1 MALALGQR
9 ASGLGLETLDV
20 AKIHERAL
28 TALKSPART
37 SSVIKQAGLFF
48 AETIA
53 PIEETHRAAIQT
65 KARLAQLNKA
75 LGRRT
80 VDLAASN
87 RSLKQGVARRKGVE
101 EAVKKSEAHFEALLK
116 ESHRLQKHLQQL
128 AHRILLAQED
138 KRKKISQD
146 LQNEIA
152 QTLLGI
158 NVRLLTLKN
167 EAALDAKSLQ
177 KEFAN
182 TQRLVDKSVESIKRF
197 ARAFG
202 RNHEG

>member
-1 MALALGQR
+1 MKRKLTALRKQYLTALQKHLAQRTGAGLQMALALGQR

-87 RSLKQGVARRKGVE
+87 RSLKQ
-101 EAVKKSEAHFEALLK
+101 
-116 ESHRLQKHLQQL
+116 
-128 AHRILLAQED
+128 
-138 KRKKISQD
+138 
-146 LQNEIA
+146 
-152 QTLLGI
+152 
-158 NVRLLTLKN
+158 
-167 EAALDAKSLQ
+167 
-177 KEFAN
+177 
-182 TQRLVDKSVESIKRF
+182 
-197 ARAFG
+197 
-202 RNHEG
+202 